1 MGAPKGNQNS
11 KGHKGSGGRPSA
23 YKERVNAE
31 TLANMYFEK
40 QDQEKIEDDIRAGKF
55 SIQQRHIL
63 NAMEGEQ
70 KAIDVIV
77 RKLFP
82 DTMKVEEDI
91 TIKVDLYEK

>member
-1 MGAPKGNQNS
+1 MSAPLGNKNGRGAKGR
-11 KGHKGSGGRPSA
+11 SGRKSLQVEKA
-23 YKERVNAE
+23 NIN

-40 QDQEKIEDDIRAGKF
+40 QNQEKIETDIRAGKF

-91 TIKVDLYEK
+91 VIKVDLYEK